1 MSKPKKKFLLRKKSS
16 APENQDEK
24 MSRRSSD
31 GSTDDIDCLC
41 MKHINANKV
50 FKCKAF
56 LKFSKRKKSK
66 KPKDVITSIF

>member
-1 MSKPKKKFLLRKKSS
+1 MSKPKKKFFGRKKSS
-16 APENQDEK
+16 ATESPDEK
-24 MSRRSSD
+24 LSRRSSD

-41 MKHINANKV
+41 IKHLNANKV

-66 KPKDVITSIF
+66 KTALKF